1 MLFHGVLTT
10 SEARPF
16 HIDPVEAV
24 MFSMPDRLLLW
35 TPRILGI
42 LVSAF
47 IGLFALDAFSPAR
60 PILDALPDFLVHLV
74 PAATILGLVLV
85 SWRWEWIGAFGF
97 LVLAVTYSTTV
108 GRGHAD
114 WVLAISGPLLIVGA
128 LYFWS
133 WQRRRIVANSL

>member
-1 MLFHGVLTT
+1 MTF
-10 SEARPF
+10 EARRF
-16 HIDPVEAV
+16 HIGPVGAV

-42 LVSAF
+42 LVSVF
-47 IGLFALDAFSPAR
+47 IGVFALDAFSPAR

-74 PAATILGLVLV
+74 PAATILGLVIA
-85 SWRWEWIGAFGF
+85 SWCREWIGAFGF
-97 LVLAVTYSTTV
+97 LVLALTYSMTV

-114 WVLAISGPLLIVGA
+114 WVLAISGPLLILGA

-133 WQRRRIVANSL
+133 WQRRRLVANSL